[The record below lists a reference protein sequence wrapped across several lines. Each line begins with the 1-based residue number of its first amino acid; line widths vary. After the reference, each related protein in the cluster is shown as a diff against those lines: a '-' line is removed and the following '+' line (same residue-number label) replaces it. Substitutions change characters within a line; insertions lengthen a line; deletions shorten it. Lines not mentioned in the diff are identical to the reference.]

1 MNKKLLS
8 IIASTTLFSNLALAD
23 ENSGFFIGADAAWM
37 HAQVK
42 SELKHKNTKQNFN
55 GDISGNIPS
64 FGLKLGYRLNENH
77 RIYAGYNYSDEFS
90 DFIKTPKIQ
99 IEGDFTTHKFLTGY
113 DFTPK
118 LFEKTRAVLG
128 VYGGYAR
135 TDLTLKTSFLSLSQ
149 NFDGYFYGAKI
160 GALYDLTPHNEIEL
174 GFKAEQIHYNS
185 RNFYQNKVGSNFYD
199 PKQTNYGDIIINFNL
214 MQVFITC
221 INEINLH
228 R

>member
-23 ENSGFFIGADAAWM
+23 ENSGFFIGTDAAWM

-42 SELKHKNTKQNFN
+42 SELKHKNTKRNFN

-99 IEGDFTTHKFLTGY
+99 IEGDFTTHKFFTGY

-160 GALYDLTPHNEIEL
+160 GALYD
-174 GFKAEQIHYNS
+174 
-185 RNFYQNKVGSNFYD
+185 
-199 PKQTNYGDIIINFNL
+199 
-214 MQVFITC
+214 
-221 INEINLH
+221 
-228 R
+228 

>member
-8 IIASTTLFSNLALAD
+8 IIASATLFSNLALAD

-160 GALYDLTPHNEIEL
+160 GALYDLTSHNEIEL

-185 RNFYQNKVGSNFYD
+185 RNFY
-199 PKQTNYGDIIINFNL
+199 
-214 MQVFITC
+214 
-221 INEINLH
+221 
-228 R
+228 

>member
-1 MNKKLLS
+1 MNKKFLS
-8 IIASTTLFSNLALAD
+8 IIAGIALFSSSAFA
-23 ENSGFFIGADAAWM
+23 EEKSGFFIGADAAYV
-37 HAQVK
+37 QTKVQGN
-42 SELKHKNTKQNFN
+42 LKHNQTGAVFN
-55 GDISGNIPS
+55 GDLSSSIPIL
-64 FGLKLGYRLNENH
+64 GLKAGYRFNDLH
-77 RIYAGYNYSDEFS
+77 RLYLAYNYSDEFS
-90 DFIKTPKIQ
+90 DIIRTPKIQ

-199 PKQTNYGDIIINFNL
+199 PKQTNYGVYLGYNYKF
-214 MQVFITC
+214 
-221 INEINLH
+221 
-228 R
+228 

>member
-8 IIASTTLFSNLALAD
+8 IIASATLFSNLALAD

-90 DFIKTPKIQ
+90 DIIRTPKLK
-99 IEGDFTTHKFLTGY
+99 IESDFSTHKFLMGY

-118 LFEKTRAVLG
+118 IFERVRAVA
-128 VYGGYAR
+128 GGYLGYAK
-135 TDLTLKTSFLSLSQ
+135 TNLDLKTSLLSLSQ
-149 NFDGYFYGAKI
+149 KFDGFVYGVKI
-160 GALYDLTPHNEIEL
+160 GAIFELGASNEIEA
-174 GFKAEQIHYNS
+174 GFKVEKIEYNT
-185 RNFYQNKVGSNFYD
+185 RDFYQKAIGSNLYD
-199 PKQTNYGDIIINFNL
+199 PRQTNYGLYLGYTYKF
-214 MQVFITC
+214 
-221 INEINLH
+221 
-228 R
+228 

>member
-23 ENSGFFIGADAAWM
+23 ENSGFFIGTDAAWM

-118 LFEKTRAVLG
+118 IFERVRAVA
-128 VYGGYAR
+128 GGYLGYAK
-135 TDLTLKTSFLSLSQ
+135 TNLDLKTSLLSLSQ
-149 NFDGYFYGAKI
+149 KFDGFVYGVKI
-160 GALYDLTPHNEIEL
+160 GAIFELGASNEIEA
-174 GFKAEQIHYNS
+174 GFKVEKIEYNT
-185 RNFYQNKVGSNFYD
+185 RDFYQKAIGSNLYD
-199 PKQTNYGDIIINFNL
+199 PRQTNYGLYLGYTYKF
-214 MQVFITC
+214 
-221 INEINLH
+221 
-228 R
+228 

>member
-8 IIASTTLFSNLALAD
+8 IIASATLFSNLALAD

-149 NFDGYFYGAKI
+149 NFDGYFYGANI

-199 PKQTNYGDIIINFNL
+199 PKQTNYGVYLGYNYKF
-214 MQVFITC
+214 
-221 INEINLH
+221 
-228 R
+228 

>member
-185 RNFYQNKVGSNFYD
+185 RNFLSK
-199 PKQTNYGDIIINFNL
+199 
-214 MQVFITC
+214 
-221 INEINLH
+221 
-228 R
+228 

>member
-8 IIASTTLFSNLALAD
+8 IIASATLFSNLALAD

-42 SELKHKNTKQNFN
+42 SELKHKNTKRNFN

-90 DFIKTPKIQ
+90 DIIRTPKLK
-99 IEGDFTTHKFLTGY
+99 IESDFSTHKFLMGY

-118 LFEKTRAVLG
+118 IFERVRAVA
-128 VYGGYAR
+128 GGYLGYAK
-135 TDLTLKTSFLSLSQ
+135 TNLDLKTSLLSLSQ
-149 NFDGYFYGAKI
+149 KFDGFVYGVKI
-160 GALYDLTPHNEIEL
+160 GAIFELGASNEIEA
-174 GFKAEQIHYNS
+174 GFKVEKIEYNT
-185 RNFYQNKVGSNFYD
+185 RDFYQKAIGSNLYD
-199 PKQTNYGDIIINFNL
+199 PRQTNYGLYLGYTYKF
-214 MQVFITC
+214 
-221 INEINLH
+221 
-228 R
+228 

>member
-8 IIASTTLFSNLALAD
+8 IIASATLFSNLALAD

-99 IEGDFTTHKFLTGY
+99 IEGDFATHKFLTGY

-118 LFEKTRAVLG
+118 LFK
-128 VYGGYAR
+128 
-135 TDLTLKTSFLSLSQ
+135 K
-149 NFDGYFYGAKI
+149 
-160 GALYDLTPHNEIEL
+160 PEL
-174 GFKAEQIHYNS
+174 F
-185 RNFYQNKVGSNFYD
+185 
-199 PKQTNYGDIIINFNL
+199 
-214 MQVFITC
+214 
-221 INEINLH
+221 
-228 R
+228 

>member
-23 ENSGFFIGADAAWM
+23 ENSGFFIGTDATWM

-42 SELKHKNTKQNFN
+42 SELKHKNTKRNFN

-99 IEGDFTTHKFLTGY
+99 IEGDFTTHKF
-113 DFTPK
+113 F
-118 LFEKTRAVLG
+118 
-128 VYGGYAR
+128 
-135 TDLTLKTSFLSLSQ
+135 
-149 NFDGYFYGAKI
+149 
-160 GALYDLTPHNEIEL
+160 
-174 GFKAEQIHYNS
+174 
-185 RNFYQNKVGSNFYD
+185 
-199 PKQTNYGDIIINFNL
+199 
-214 MQVFITC
+214 
-221 INEINLH
+221 H
-228 R
+228 RL

>member
-199 PKQTNYGDIIINFNL
+199 PKQTIFRI
-214 MQVFITC
+214 
-221 INEINLH
+221 
-228 R
+228 

>member
-8 IIASTTLFSNLALAD
+8 IIASATLFSNLALAD

-118 LFEKTRAVLG
+118 IFERVRAVA
-128 VYGGYAR
+128 GGYLGYAK
-135 TDLTLKTSFLSLSQ
+135 TNLDLKTSLLSLSQ
-149 NFDGYFYGAKI
+149 KFDGFVYGVKI
-160 GALYDLTPHNEIEL
+160 GAIFELGASNEIEA
-174 GFKAEQIHYNS
+174 GFKVEKIEYNT
-185 RNFYQNKVGSNFYD
+185 RDFYQKAIGSNLYD
-199 PKQTNYGDIIINFNL
+199 PRQTNYGLYLGYTYKF
-214 MQVFITC
+214 
-221 INEINLH
+221 
-228 R
+228 